1 MRERCNASFS
11 SRLTSCSSHFKS
23 SYEDE
28 NNLGQFVGEVR
39 TVFKSE
45 LDKQVTKEARADKDS
60 RIHNG
65 GANKKL
71 GNGDADED
79 NDDEDND
86 GGDKVTI

>member
-1 MRERCNASFS
+1 M
-11 SRLTSCSSHFKS
+11 
-23 SYEDE
+23 
-28 NNLGQFVGEVR
+28 
-39 TVFKSE
+39 FKSE

-71 GNGDADED
+71 GNGDDED

-86 GGDKVTI
+86 VGDKASDLHLRDHS